1 MQTTENTSRPRFDC
15 ASDVSTQT
23 THTASLQ
30 QSYLRS
36 HQPHVLTDA
45 LKAQLA
51 VDNQQRRRRLY
62 PRLEQTLA
70 IIEQNS
76 ITRS

>member
-1 MQTTENTSRPRFDC
+1 MMQTENTSRPRFSC
-15 ASDVSTQT
+15 ASDVSTQM
-23 THTASLQ
+23 THAATPQ
-30 QSYLRS
+30 QSYLGS

-51 VDNQQRRRRLY
+51 VANQQRRKRLY
-62 PRLEQTLA
+62 PRLEQALA
-70 IIEQNS
+70 TIEQNN